1 MFSAI
6 DCTWAEW
13 TIWSECSHPWND
25 GILKRTRKVKSQ
37 AKHNGTC
44 EGQSQEAKPCNNKKA
59 MEQALA
65 TQKQINAHQN
75 QTIADQKKKLGDKDQ
90 TIAGQEQTI
99 SVQKKT
105 IADQKKTLGDKDQT
119 IAGQKQTI
127 SVQKKTIDDQKKAI
141 KELESKWKVCK
152 LEEAKLQEKLKSQG
166 NYEY

>member
-13 TIWSECSHPWND
+13 TIWSDCSHPWND
-25 GILKRTRKVKSQ
+25 GILKRTRKVQSP

-59 MEQALA
+59 LEQALA

-75 QTIADQKKKLGDKDQ
+75 QTIADQKKTLGDKDQ

-99 SVQKKT
+99 SAQKKT
-105 IADQKKTLGDKDQT
+105 IADQE
-119 IAGQKQTI
+119 QTI
-127 SVQKKTIDDQKKAI
+127 SDQNKTIDDQKKAI
-141 KELESKWKVCK
+141 EELESKWKACK
-152 LEEAKLQEKLKSQG
+152 LEEAKLQEKLKSPG
-166 NYEY
+166 NYQH

>member
-1 MFSAI
+1 M
-6 DCTWAEW
+6 
-13 TIWSECSHPWND
+13 
-25 GILKRTRKVKSQ
+25 
-37 AKHNGTC
+37 HNGTC

-65 TQKQINAHQN
+65 TQKQINADQN
-75 QTIADQKKKLGDKDQ
+75 Q
-90 TIAGQEQTI
+90 
-99 SVQKKT
+99 T

-119 IAGQKQTI
+119 IAGQEQTI

-166 NYEY
+166 NYQY